1 MCRYLYLSLLFA
13 PKINFIL
20 LYFLFIKF
28 SLVSFIQFY
37 SQQLIVITLRL
48 AAPTTL

>member
-1 MCRYLYLSLLFA
+1 MCRCLYFSLLLA
-13 PKINFIL
+13 PKTNFVL
-20 LYFLFIKF
+20 LYFLFLEF